1 MYLEWLIC
9 VCFCF
14 LFALI
19 QSPAGQYRPTQCDNY
34 MPNNLRHFF
43 DERNK
48 SMRIDLFQELNHMTL
63 AAIRSFTRR
72 LGSPHLLDE
81 VILPILSDGDSQ
93 ILAAVQDR
101 PWPPWGLGAR
111 RIAALCQTHSV
122 GDDSFA
128 VSPVYVTDEDLT
140 NIGMISAVFKEAL
153 EQLAG
158 NPRAEVC
165 YLVGEGSTLVD
176 SVLKSNGF
184 KKSDDVFVNWAGRY
198 YTYRAPVGEILKSL
212 GISSLSTPD
221 LLAHDME
228 ASTLQKNAL
237 FHSTLISGSRAEW
250 AEETAFAEIIRLV
263 RGGHAG
269 KPGGVPSGTGRFA
282 FDPESIVEVS
292 VANFLGGL
300 RQQLLDQVL
309 AQEANFHAATVV
321 PASSAA
327 PTVNQTVR
335 RARTLDG
342 LGEMEAMF
350 VERLKQQLQ
359 PALEKLG
366 HKGFPIGRIELQVTS
381 SNDGD
386 YFRLH
391 QDSGPDDTREISFV
405 YFFHR
410 EPRRFSGGEL
420 RIYQTRVIDDRVTP
434 ADHAHTLSPR
444 QDTIVFF
451 PSRNEHEVLPVRVPS
466 RAFADSRF
474 TVNGWIHR
482 QA

>member
-1 MYLEWLIC
+1 MANAI
-9 VCFCF
+9 
-14 LFALI
+14 
-19 QSPAGQYRPTQCDNY
+19 
-34 MPNNLRHFF
+34 RHFF
-43 DERNK
+43 DERNR
-48 SMRIDLFQELNHMTL
+48 STRIDLFEELNHLAL
-63 AAIRSFTRR
+63 AAIRAFTRR

-81 VILPILSDGDSQ
+81 VILPILQDGDSQ
-93 ILAAVQDR
+93 ILTAVQDR

-111 RIAALCQTHSV
+111 RIAALCQTHSI
-122 GDDSFA
+122 GDNSFA

-140 NIGMISAVFKEAL
+140 NVGMISAVFKEAL
-153 EQLAG
+153 EQLAD

-184 KKSDDVFVNWAGRY
+184 RKTDDVFVNWAGRY
-198 YTYRAPVGEILKSL
+198 YTYRAPVGEVLKSL
-212 GISSLSTPD
+212 GVSSLSTPD
-221 LLAHDME
+221 LLAHDMDV
-228 ASTLQKNAL
+228 ATLQKNAL

-250 AEETAFAEIIRLV
+250 AEEAAIAEIIRLV

-292 VANFLGGL
+292 VANLLGEL
-300 RQQLLDQVL
+300 RQRLLDYVL
-309 AQEANFHAATVV
+309 SHEADFHAATVV
-321 PASSAA
+321 PPGSTT

-342 LGEMEAMF
+342 LGELEGVF

-359 PALEKLG
+359 PALDKLG
-366 HKGFPIGRIELQVTS
+366 HPGFPIGRIEIQVTA

-391 QDSGPDDTREISFV
+391 RDTGREDTREISFV

-410 EPRRFSGGEL
+410 EPRRFAGGEL
-420 RIYQTRVIDDRVTP
+420 RIYETRLIDGRVTP
-434 ADHAHTLSPR
+434 ADHARTLSPR

-482 QA
+482 HQ